1 MKFKRKTNYKFLLF
15 IIIFIL
21 SLEWINLLGKMVNSN
36 FTFLIK
42 QNVKKEINHYLFYS
56 FSKEVAEK
64 FKVDDLISLNLNK
77 KDEII
82 SVDYNIDKVYVL
94 LGESLEILYNNLE
107 KIDFSMNYKV
117 NDKNILWVPLGIG
130 NKNILISNFG
140 PKIPIKIDILT
151 DSSMGYK
158 TKVKNYGINNVLLE
172 LYLDISVSS
181 SLLTPVSKEEIKDNF
196 SILIASRIIAGSVPD
211 YYNGILESTSPL
223 VNS

>member
-64 FKVDDLISLNLNK
+64 FKVDDLISLNLK

>member
-117 NDKNILWVPLGIG
+117 NDKNIL
-130 NKNILISNFG
+130 
-140 PKIPIKIDILT
+140 
-151 DSSMGYK
+151 
-158 TKVKNYGINNVLLE
+158 
-172 LYLDISVSS
+172 
-181 SLLTPVSKEEIKDNF
+181 
-196 SILIASRIIAGSVPD
+196 
-211 YYNGILESTSPL
+211 
-223 VNS
+223 

>member
-196 SILIASRIIAGSVPD
+196 SILIASRIIACSVPD

>member
-196 SILIASRIIAGSVPD
+196 SILIASIICG
-211 YYNGILESTSPL
+211 T
-223 VNS
+223 

>member
-172 LYLDISVSS
+172 LYLDINVSS

>member
-42 QNVKKEINHYLFYS
+42 QNIKKEINHYLFYS

>member
-42 QNVKKEINHYLFYS
+42 QNVKKEINHFLFYS

>member
-82 SVDYNIDKVYVL
+82 SVDYNMDKVYVL

>member
-181 SLLTPVSKEEIKDNF
+181 SLLTPVSKEKIKDNF

>member
-64 FKVDDLISLNLNK
+64 FKVDDLINLNLNK

-107 KIDFSMNYKV
+107 EIDFSMNYKV

>member
-1 MKFKRKTNYKFLLF
+1 MKFKRKTNCKFLLF

-56 FSKEVAEK
+56 FSKEVVEK

-82 SVDYNIDKVYVL
+82 SVDYNMDKVYVL

>member
-172 LYLDISVSS
+172 LYLDINVSS

-196 SILIASRIIAGSVPD
+196 SILIASLIIAGSVPD

>member
-21 SLEWINLLGKMVNSN
+21 SLEWISLLGKMVNSN

>member
-94 LGESLEILYNNLE
+94 LGESLEIFYNNLE

>member
-140 PKIPIKIDILT
+140 PEIPIKIDILT

>member
-56 FSKEVAEK
+56 FSREVAEK

-82 SVDYNIDKVYVL
+82 SVDYNMDKVYVL

-140 PKIPIKIDILT
+140 PKIPIKIDILI

>member
-1 MKFKRKTNYKFLLF
+1 
-15 IIIFIL
+15 
-21 SLEWINLLGKMVNSN
+21 
-36 FTFLIK
+36 
-42 QNVKKEINHYLFYS
+42 
-56 FSKEVAEK
+56 
-64 FKVDDLISLNLNK
+64 
-77 KDEII
+77 
-82 SVDYNIDKVYVL
+82 
-94 LGESLEILYNNLE
+94 
-107 KIDFSMNYKV
+107 
-117 NDKNILWVPLGIG
+117 
-130 NKNILISNFG
+130 
-140 PKIPIKIDILT
+140 ILT